1 MNVVAHYSS
10 VANTADRSTHSG
22 SKKTKL
28 GFQNGDSGTYSP
40 GRTRAVS
47 GKPKGASRFPSA
59 PQGQE
64 KLMRGLV
71 TSHKYCPLLSVSAA
85 NGKQNPASGRKREGR
100 SPRVRTETYR
110 NGQTVSSHLRGGSN
124 GSSHV
129 CSNWIY
135 RRTMAFKVRRS
146 SFGRAVGEQI
156 NQSQAGHAHP
166 EGNRTQNQKL

>member
-71 TSHKYCPLLSVSAA
+71 TSHKYCPLLSASAA
-85 NGKQNPASGRKREGR
+85 KTEQTENKTQRQGGKG
-100 SPRVRTETYR
+100 
-110 NGQTVSSHLRGGSN
+110 RGGALVS
-124 GSSHV
+124 GQKP
-129 CSNWIY
+129 IETD
-135 RRTMAFKVRRS
+135 RR
-146 SFGRAVGEQI
+146 
-156 NQSQAGHAHP
+156 
-166 EGNRTQNQKL
+166 